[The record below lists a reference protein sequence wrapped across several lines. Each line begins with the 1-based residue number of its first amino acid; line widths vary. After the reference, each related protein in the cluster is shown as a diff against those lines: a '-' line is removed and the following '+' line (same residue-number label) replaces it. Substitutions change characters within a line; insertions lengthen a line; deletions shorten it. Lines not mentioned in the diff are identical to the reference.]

1 MTKIANQR
9 SYGLLNMS
17 FDNEP
22 ASGEPDKNRS
32 LVVQDGDGRSSL
44 SSDEDAQAGV
54 KNIEIIS
61 QTWTTWAL
69 IAAYAG

>member
-1 MTKIANQR
+1 
-9 SYGLLNMS
+9 MS
-17 FDNEP
+17 FDDERAPGEP
-22 ASGEPDKNRS
+22 AKNRS
-32 LVVQDGDGRSSL
+32 LVVQDESSSL

-61 QTWTTWAL
+61 QTWSNWAL